1 LALSLVL
8 SLPAIGFGLSE
19 SPTVLIKFL
28 VAFAGVHLVGRLMA
42 KATL

>member
-1 LALSLVL
+1 
-8 SLPAIGFGLSE
+8 
-19 SPTVLIKFL
+19 VLIKFL